1 MHNNADQWR
10 KQMTND
16 KLVSESKRI
25 NRDEYS
31 LWFEFINAEDGL
43 VETIKKAVDD
53 KSKSDNPLQLLESI
67 LEDYDQWKDDTKFEA
82 ESHDLS
88 VGNDCSEALRIVR
101 EHNL

>member
-1 MHNNADQWR
+1 MHNNADQGR

-43 VETIKKAVDD
+43 VETIKEAVDD

-67 LEDYDQWKDDTKFEA
+67 LEDYDQWKDDLKFEA

-101 EHNL
+101 ENLL